1 EVLEDALAGYDGA
14 FVIATHDRYLLDQ
27 VTNKVVEV
35 SAGTVTVH
43 AIGYR
48 DFVEQ
53 RGRGRVA
60 GAKGDGAL
68 GMKSTG
74 DEEKVRSSGK
84 RVHPTPHPLMPV
96 PPHRSRSELLAT
108 EQQIE
113 ALEQRSAALAQTLGD
128 PDLYRRSDDYQLV
141 LLEHEE
147 VASELNSLTQRWEQ
161 LAREVEVSSR

>member
-1 EVLEDALAGYDGA
+1 
-14 FVIATHDRYLLDQ
+14 
-27 VTNKVVEV
+27 
-35 SAGTVTVH
+35 
-43 AIGYR
+43 
-48 DFVEQ
+48 
-53 RGRGRVA
+53 
-60 GAKGDGAL
+60 
-68 GMKSTG
+68 
-74 DEEKVRSSGK
+74 
-84 RVHPTPHPLMPV
+84 MPG